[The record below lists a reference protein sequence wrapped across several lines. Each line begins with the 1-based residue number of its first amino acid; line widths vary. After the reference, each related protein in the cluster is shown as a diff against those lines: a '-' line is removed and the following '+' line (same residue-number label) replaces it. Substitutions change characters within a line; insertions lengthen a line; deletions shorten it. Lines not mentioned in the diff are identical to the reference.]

1 MSAWNTRGRT
11 CKLYPQWAV
20 LTFKSS
26 LSSSSPAP
34 SFSSSSTSE
43 WSCLVL
49 FSPCEIQHLNLDW
62 IDVETPQPQLLDSCG
77 RSSVVPKKERN
88 EIKNNTGPLQPL
100 TTHTR
105 LFLCDIMSLINDQH
119 CCCVTVQAQIALMFG
134 GSEWCKKN
142 SPQIC
147 QTKSN
152 ELVLKLQEE
161 KSTDV
166 FLKI

>member
-1 MSAWNTRGRT
+1 MLEIHEDVHVSFTLSEQSLPLNLASALPLLPR
-11 CKLYPQWAV
+11 LSHLPP
-20 LTFKSS
+20 S
-26 LSSSSPAP
+26 LSEVVSR
-34 SFSSSSTSE
+34 SFLSL
-43 WSCLVL
+43 WN
-49 FSPCEIQHLNLDW
+49 HLNLDW

-88 EIKNNTGPLQPL
+88 EIKKNTGPLQPL
-100 TTHTR
+100 TIHTR

-134 GSEWCKKN
+134 GSEWCKKT